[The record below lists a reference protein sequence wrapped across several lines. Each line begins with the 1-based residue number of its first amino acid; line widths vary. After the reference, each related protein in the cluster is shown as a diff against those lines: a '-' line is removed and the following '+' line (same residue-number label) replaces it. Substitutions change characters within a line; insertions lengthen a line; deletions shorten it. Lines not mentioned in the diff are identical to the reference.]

1 MDKIELKSTNRHILW
16 LVTNFCSI
24 FSKGTQPFDF
34 IKRNVIRIIAYKVKY
49 ISRFNRGLI
58 MFFANSRI
66 RFF

>member
-1 MDKIELKSTNRHILW
+1 MDINCG
-16 LVTNFCSI
+16 LVINFGSI
-24 FSKGTQPFDF
+24 FSKGIQPFDF
-34 IKRNVIRIIAYKVKY
+34 IKRKVIRILPYKVKY